1 MLGIKE
7 KCCCF
12 VSKYMNE
19 QKSGTKIKVA
29 AEEAKNPITAEIE
42 EDGSYMDLFFS
53 RAPKKNHEAMAQ
65 LGNQY
70 VQWLKKHGVKSEIY
84 HLNSSTTSEEVPKG
98 VESIAKILSIGDN
111 EEEELWIALQFYRDQ
126 AHAYE
131 VRSKMMQDG
140 SVGALMKQFDWVSI
154 LKFFLSEPSEPA
166 FYEYRIELYFQ
177 I

>member
-19 QKSGTKIKVA
+19 QKSGTKIKDA

-42 EDGSYMDLFFS
+42 EAGSYMDLSFS

-65 LGNQY
+65 IGKQY

-84 HLNSSTTSEEVPKG
+84 HLNSSTTSEEVPKS

-111 EEEELWIALQFYRDQ
+111 EEEEIWVALQFYRDQ
-126 AHAYE
+126 AHADE
-131 VRSKMMQDG
+131 VRSKMMQNG
-140 SVGALMKQFDWVSI
+140 SVGALMKQFDGLVSQGKSLI
-154 LKFFLSEPSEPA
+154 TDGFSRLKV
-166 FYEYRIELYFQ
+166 
-177 I
+177 